1 VAITRAKARLYLP
14 LVPNQL
20 GGKQWKGG
28 YRRLNDRLGAV
39 VKNME
44 FGDEQLFKLIPFQS
58 VATGTEN
65 EQERQPIH
73 SPESWQPPKD
83 LLKSRD
89 VAGEFAGYRYRHAG
103 YEVSSYSR
111 MKREWT
117 SELNP
122 LERDEFHREVDR
134 ESISVSPTASG
145 LPRGTSVG
153 LMLHEILEKVPF
165 DSAVKPHAFVLEAWR
180 SLVTVAELINAA
192 MAKNSIDQIHRVEV
206 EAIVYHALT
215 FDIPLDQ
222 GQCIPGLGSCTNN
235 VREMEF
241 LFPFP
246 ESDHPKL
253 PERNRRKIIIGRGFI
268 KGFVDLVVEHKG
280 RVYFGDW
287 KSDILPSYNSEALG
301 KHVADH
307 YELQAKLYALA
318 LVKAMSVYSEDG
330 YERMFGGLFYVFL
343 RSFRT
348 REPADPETGVYYSR
362 PSWAQILSYEDELRQ
377 FAKSASGGR
386 S

>member
-1 VAITRAKARLYLP
+1 MAAAEGFTK
-14 LVPNQL
+14 
-20 GGKQWKGG
+20 K
-28 YRRLNDRLGAV
+28 
-39 VKNME
+39 
-44 FGDEQLFKLIPFQS
+44 
-58 VATGTEN
+58 
-65 EQERQPIH
+65 
-73 SPESWQPPKD
+73 
-83 LLKSRD
+83 RD

-111 MKREWT
+111 MKRAWT
-117 SELNP
+117 SELDP

-134 ESISVSPTASG
+134 ESISVSPTDSG
-145 LPRGTSVG
+145 LPGGTSVG

-165 DSAVKPHAFVLEAWR
+165 DSAVKPAALVLEAWR
-180 SLVTVAELINAA
+180 SLDTVAELINAS
-192 MAKNSIDQIHRVEV
+192 MAKNGIDQIHRGEI
-206 EAIVYHALT
+206 ETIVYHALT

-235 VREMEF
+235 LREMEF

-246 ESDHPKL
+246 EDFNPPLS
-253 PERNRRKIIIGRGFI
+253 ERTRGKIIIGRGFI

-287 KSDILPSYNSEALG
+287 KSDVLPSYSSETLK

-318 LVKAMSVYSEDG
+318 LVKAMSVHSKDD
-330 YERMFGGLFYVFL
+330 YERTFGGLFYVFL

-348 REPADPETGVYYSR
+348 RGTAEPEPGVYFSR
-362 PSWAQILSYEDELRQ
+362 PNWAQILSYEDELRQ
-377 FAKSASGGR
+377 FASNRQWRPLMKSSIALSPFGTARMAVAGGDPSGISALPFPPMWKPLFSPGSNNCASR
-386 S
+386 SA